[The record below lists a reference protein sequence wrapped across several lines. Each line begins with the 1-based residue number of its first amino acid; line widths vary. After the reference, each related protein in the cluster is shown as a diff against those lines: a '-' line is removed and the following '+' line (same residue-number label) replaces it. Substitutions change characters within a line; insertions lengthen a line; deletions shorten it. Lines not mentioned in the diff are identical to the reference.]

1 MQYRLINEENNKG
14 SALYRVLINRG
25 IEDPVHYL
33 NTTDDDIID
42 PIIIHNMTAAARCLV
57 THIAAE
63 DDVFINIDSD
73 CDGYT
78 SSAFL
83 INWLYRSFPG
93 FAANHLYW
101 GMHEDKGHG
110 LLMNEIFKTIPTKYK
125 LVICPD
131 AGSEEFEKHK
141 EIKNAGLDLII
152 IDHHNADHYSEDA
165 IVINNQ
171 LDKNYE
177 TKSLSGVGM
186 VYKFCSYLDKLN
198 GNTHADDLLD
208 IAALGIIADVMP
220 LKDYET
226 RRLIDKGLAKIENPF
241 IKAMVAKN
249 EYSLKGEV
257 TPTGVAW
264 YIAPA
269 VNAVTRVG
277 TNSEKEVL
285 FESFLDHKAYTLV
298 PSTKRGHKI
307 GDTETIVEQ
316 ACRICNNVKNRQN
329 KIRDSLVEG
338 IDFQIKKEHLL
349 DNKILFIQLEEPTE
363 DSKSITGLIANKL
376 MTTYGHP
383 VMLLNKTFDP
393 ETGELTWSGSGRNN
407 SAAGVDSLQQ
417 LAKESGYFTL
427 AQGHDNALGL
437 SIPDSN
443 VAAFLDWSNKKL
455 ANEDFSLTYNVDI
468 EYLPNKIDKADLLEL
483 ADAKSIWG
491 QEVDEPLIALK
502 NVSITKDNLNLFG
515 STLKISL
522 PENIS
527 IVKFKSS
534 QDEFDEL
541 YPGEGC
547 IIIDVVGRCMRNTGW
562 DNEPQIIMEDYNIV
576 RKQEYYF

>member
-1 MQYRLINEENNKG
+1 MRYKIIDENNTEG
-14 SALYRVLINRG
+14 SALYRVLKNRG
-25 IEDPVHYL
+25 IENPHHYL
-33 NTTDDDIID
+33 NTTDEDIIN
-42 PIIIHNMTAAARCLV
+42 PETIHNMREAAQKLI

-63 DDVFINIDSD
+63 HDIFINVDSD

-83 INWLYRSFPG
+83 INYLYHVFPG
-93 FAANHLYW
+93 FSTSHITW
-101 GMHEDKGHG
+101 GMHIDKGHG
-110 LLMNEIFKTIPTKYK
+110 LLMDQILTKK
-125 LVICPD
+125 PQLVICPD
-131 AGSEEFEKHK
+131 AGSEEYEKHK
-141 EIKNAGLDLII
+141 TLVENNIDLII
-152 IDHHNADHYSEDA
+152 IDHHNADHFSESGT
-165 IVINNQ
+165 VINNQ
-171 LDKNYE
+171 LDGGYP

-186 VYKFCSYLDKLN
+186 VYKFCSYIDQLGK
-198 GNTHADDLLD
+198 TSYADEILD

-226 RRLIDKGLAKIENPF
+226 RRLIDKGLAHIENPF

-249 EYSLKGEV
+249 EYSLKGQL

-277 TNSEKEVL
+277 TQKEKEVL
-285 FESFLDHKAYTLV
+285 FEAFLNHKAYTTV
-298 PSTKRGHKI
+298 PSTKRGHKV

-316 ACRICNNVKNRQN
+316 ACRVCTNARNRQN
-329 KIRDSLVEG
+329 KNRDSLVEK
-338 IDFQIKKEHLL
+338 INNQIKSQHLL
-349 DNKILFIQLEEPTE
+349 DNKILFIKLEHPTD

-376 MTTYGHP
+376 MSMYGHP
-383 VMLLNKTFDP
+383 VMLLNQTFDN

-407 SAAGVDSLQQ
+407 PSAGVESLQE
-417 LAKESGYFTL
+417 LAKNSGYFTL

-443 VAAFLDWSNKKL
+443 VDKFLAYSNGLLKDC
-455 ANEDFSLTYNVDI
+455 DFTPVYNVDI
-468 EYLPNKIDKADLLEL
+468 EFLANKIDKADILEL
-483 ADAKSIWG
+483 ADASNVWG

-502 NVSITKDNLNLFG
+502 NIAITKENLHLFG
-515 STLKISL
+515 TTLKISL
-522 PENIS
+522 VDNIS

-534 QDEFDEL
+534 QEEFDKL
-541 YPGEGC
+541 NPGEGC

-562 DNEPQIIMEDYNIV
+562 DNEPQIIMEDYGIV
-576 RKQEYYF
+576 RQQEYYF